1 MNYLVVR
8 PYRNGFSSLT
18 ITEGDTQLEG
28 QFESWAL
35 NSGKRLMF
43 VNNRMHKQLQ
53 SHYMTGSYQDQ
64 AAYAYSYAEMCDI
77 IESFIG
83 INDRKNY
90 EFLLAEQQEAV
101 KAKAEVPSNSLP
113 IVMAILD
120 GVLLFGIKLCWLT
133 IKLVGFLLIIPV
145 IFNLLKNHK

>member
-18 ITEGDTQLEG
+18 ITDGDTQLDGE
-28 QFESWAL
+28 FESWAL
-35 NSGKRLMF
+35 NNGKRLMF
-43 VNNRMHKQLQ
+43 VNNRMHKQLE
-53 SHYMTGSYQDQ
+53 SHYMAGSYQDQ
-64 AAYAYSYAEMCDI
+64 AAYGYSYAEMCDI

-90 EFLLAEQQEAV
+90 EALLAEQQEAV
-101 KAKAEVPSNSLP
+101 KAKVPSNSLP
-113 IVMAILD
+113 IVMTILD

-133 IKLVGFLLIIPV
+133 IKLVGFLIIIPV
-145 IFNLLKNHK
+145 ILNLLKKPK